1 MSQETA
7 EWLIAQRERR
17 GWSCSEMTRQL
28 MRVGAAR
35 GERHLPDA
43 ASLQRN
49 IYRWEQGN
57 GVSHLFATLYC
68 DAFDVG
74 FDQFP
79 RQRRNRAAAKNGT
92 ALSLCPAPGTHAAGP
107 GNQLPVE
114 YEVMTTAHE
123 SSDHASDREQ
133 PGIGDITFEQL
144 RADAIRLS
152 RLTDTGAP
160 RAAFTDGRRVRNR
173 IYRLLD
179 RHLWPREQGDL
190 YFLLACTHALL
201 GQNAIRL
208 GYPDAAE
215 ELFRSGWMYAN
226 VIDSNALRGMLR
238 AKLSS
243 SKYWRGQLKEASDLA
258 ADGLRYVSRGP
269 SAAELQVNYARAIA
283 RQGDP
288 GAARH
293 SVGFAHDARSNDFH
307 DELTDLG
314 GNMFN
319 LSLATTRAMAGSALS
334 ESRAYGRDAIT
345 ELESAIALYDVEVP
359 GPGQKHWFGG
369 KALTGVHLA
378 VVRLQTGDLDGAATA
393 MDLALKLPAQ
403 QRTTELTTRLESVRY
418 SLASSAYQ
426 DSRRAHDLADQIED
440 FTREAV
446 GRSLRSISG

>member
-1 MSQETA
+1 VSQETA

-17 GWSCSEMTRQL
+17 GWNCPEMARQL
-28 MRVGAAR
+28 IRVGQAR

-79 RQRRNRAAAKNGT
+79 RQRRTRPTSKNGT
-92 ALSLCPAPGTHAAGP
+92 TFPLGRESGTHDASP
-107 GNQLPVE
+107 GIELPIE
-114 YEVMTTAHE
+114 FEVTTTAHE
-123 SSDHASDREQ
+123 SSHHASDREQ
-133 PGIGDITFEQL
+133 AGIGDLTFEQL
-144 RADAIRLS
+144 RADAMRLS
-152 RLTDTGAP
+152 WLTDTGAP

-190 YFLLACTHALL
+190 YFLLACIHALL

-243 SKYWRGQLKEASDLA
+243 SKYWRGHLQEASDLA

-293 SVGFAHDARSNDFH
+293 SVGFAHDARGNDFH

-334 ESRAYGRDAIT
+334 ESRAHGRYAIT

-393 MDLALKLPAQ
+393 MDLALRLPAQ
-403 QRTTELTTRLESVRY
+403 QRTTELTTRLASVRH
-418 SLASSAYQ
+418 SLVASAYR
-426 DSRRAHDLADQIED
+426 DSRRAHDLAEQIEN

-446 GRSLRSISG
+446 GRSLRAISG